1 MRAAVV
7 VVAALLLVGCSAE
20 RPAARVPS
28 PSEDAPRP
36 LDARWVG
43 DPTGDAPLVV
53 LMHGYGAAGD
63 DLVFLAEQLH
73 ERLGGSVRFALPV
86 APLPGPANGLA
97 WWPLEL
103 GDERPADRG
112 DEAPAGLASARRDV
126 IAWLEGQA
134 REGRLDPAR
143 TVIAGFSQ
151 GAMLAADVGIEW
163 DRELAGVVMLS
174 GGPIDLARWER
185 RMRERRPPPFLI
197 THGDGDPLLAFSAA
211 ARLRERIEQAGGSAR
226 LLAFDGRHG
235 IPPIAVGTMESFLRA
250 RLLGAGAPSE

>member
-1 MRAAVV
+1 MRAAVTV
-7 VVAALLLVGCSAE
+7 LALLLLLGCSAE

-28 PSEDAPRP
+28 SEDAPRS

-43 DPTGDAPLVV
+43 DPASDAPLVV

-63 DLVFLAEQLH
+63 DLVFLAEELH
-73 ERLGGSVRFALPV
+73 GRLEGRVRFALPV

-97 WWPLEL
+97 WWPLDL

-112 DEAPAGLASARRDV
+112 GEAPPGLARARRDV

-143 TVIAGFSQ
+143 TVLAGFSQ

-197 THGDGDPLLAFSAA
+197 THGRGDPLLAFAA
-211 ARLRERIEQAGGSAR
+211 AASLRERIEQAGGSAR

-235 IPPIAVGTMESFLRA
+235 IPPIAVGTMEGFLRA
-250 RLLGAGAPSE
+250 QLLAAGAPPE